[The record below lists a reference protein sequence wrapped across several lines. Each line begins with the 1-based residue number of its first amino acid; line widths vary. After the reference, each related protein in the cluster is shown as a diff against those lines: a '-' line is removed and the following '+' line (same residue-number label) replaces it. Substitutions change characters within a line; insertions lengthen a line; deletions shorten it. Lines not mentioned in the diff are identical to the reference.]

1 MKEGESVRY
10 AQLCALLSF
19 MLLIAVVCVGGLR
32 SANESAGRPSAAATV
47 SPQQEIAV
55 FALDRN
61 SVREAELEQLRAIA
75 QDGAAGEEIRNSA
88 QRRMMEL
95 LEWMELEA
103 TIADVLAARGYETP
117 VVTVH
122 SDSVN
127 VVVRA
132 ETLTREEA
140 GVILEL
146 TTRETGVTGGN
157 VKIIPIN

>member
-1 MKEGESVRY
+1 MKGEESLRY
-10 AQLCALLSF
+10 AQTCALLSL
-19 MLLIAVVCVGGLR
+19 MLLMPVVCVGGLR
-32 SANESAGRPSAAATV
+32 SANESAERPSAAADV

-61 SVREAELEQLRAIA
+61 SVREAELEQLRVIA
-75 QDGAAGEEIRNSA
+75 QDGAAGEEIRACA

-103 TIADVLAARGYETP
+103 TIADVLSARGYETP